1 MGLLMPPLEPGTHQI
16 GVARGHIFEPKIPIW
31 VNFGGSFNG
40 RYWCIVCLFGLFT
53 AVWFIFGHFGIF
65 YGYIFGIF
73 FTILVFCTKKNLAAL
88 HQIARAYKSS
98 GRSGR

>member
-1 MGLLMPPLEPGTHQI
+1 MEDI
-16 GVARGHIFEPKIPIW
+16 GVLYAYLVYLLP
-31 VNFGGSFNG
+31 
-40 RYWCIVCLFGLFT
+40 FGLF
-53 AVWFIFGHFGIF
+53 FGHFGIF